1 MTSRSCIYFSRFEA
15 GWPSVSLLVVDSM
28 HWAGWAVSEN
38 LTGERAYDFLFG
50 RAISVL
56 FCSSWSRDRV
66 KPSIFCQS
74 QRVFCSSIYIESAL
88 NSSEECDEFADSLF
102 KRLSSCLR
110 ETFVRTS
117 VFFAAWFTLGQP
129 STPVR
134 NARFKKTFL
143 VTRKTFD
150 FILGGFQLT
159 SRETY
164 SHRSRYHLESK
175 GFLQRVVLFWLHA
188 ENQRKCKK
196 GAKSII
202 SSPEQLGWPKK
213 GTGSG
218 NENAKA
224 NFPHTQWWDTLW

>member
-1 MTSRSCIYFSRFEA
+1 MRRICGLFVLETIFLPSRDFCKNQRVLCSLIYTGPA
-15 GWPSVSLLVVDSM
+15 VNSLEECKVQ
-28 HWAGWAVSEN
+28 EN
-38 LTGERAYDFLFG
+38 L
-50 RAISVL
+50 
-56 FCSSWSRDRV
+56 SSH
-66 KPSIFCQS
+66 
-74 QRVFCSSIYIESAL
+74 E
-88 NSSEECDEFADSLF
+88 
-102 KRLSSCLR
+102 
-110 ETFVRTS
+110 
-117 VFFAAWFTLGQP
+117 
-129 STPVR
+129 
-134 NARFKKTFL
+134 
-143 VTRKTFD
+143 KTFD

-224 NFPHTQWWDTLW
+224 NFSPCAVMRYVMIIYLTFNLNHLWEAKSRFILIGKTDEMSWANLIL

>member
-1 MTSRSCIYFSRFEA
+1 M
-15 GWPSVSLLVVDSM
+15 
-28 HWAGWAVSEN
+28 
-38 LTGERAYDFLFG
+38 
-50 RAISVL
+50 
-56 FCSSWSRDRV
+56 
-66 KPSIFCQS
+66 
-74 QRVFCSSIYIESAL
+74 
-88 NSSEECDEFADSLF
+88 
-102 KRLSSCLR
+102 
-110 ETFVRTS
+110 RTS

-129 STPVR
+129 STPLR

-175 GFLQRVVLFWLHA
+175 GFVQRVVLFWLHA

-202 SSPEQLGWPKK
+202 PSPEQNGWPKK

-224 NFPHTQWWDTLW
+224 NFSPCAVMRYVMIIYLTFNLNHLWEAKSRFILIGKTDEMSWANLIL